1 MWKLYIKLIFMNL
14 DNIEDKNEVFKSIST
29 YIYKWNRDTF
39 FIHNIELL
47 EINDFFSLRL
57 EEKTV
62 KIYFIDTKFLLSKL
76 LLEDSINWYQ
86 KLIKLIREKLLIYN
100 KSGIDIIFDYLPIR
114 FFWSEFLV
122 NNYFFWNFK
131 DNTILLDY
139 VKVAWNKKQYSKWVS
154 IQVLVSRLDFLD
166 DVFKSI
172 INQTVLVKEI
182 YLFINFK
189 DKKDIKLFEIILLKY
204 FKYSDKKL
212 ILSYA
217 INQIW
222 ESEARVFMPNNSKCQ
237 YILPLDDDDFLSID
251 CLSEVDKILNNFWEF
266 SLIKWLLK
274 WVNES
279 ERFWKTPNIEDRILK
294 EKINHELTRRNW
306 KFLLPK
312 NIASVDQLYVYNY
325 DLLQYYWNIIPKN
338 IVNNTWIEIELF
350 LKSEEIGWVF
360 LIEKVLYYKRYWNW
374 QVTNNFEFQKELFNY
389 LFDLISKVMVYRNLE
404 NNVIIDLFPYIEI
417 N

>member
-76 LLEDSINWYQ
+76 LLENSINWYQ
-86 KLIKLIREKLLIYN
+86 KLLKLIKEKLLIYN

-131 DNTILLDY
+131 DNTTLLDY

>member
-1 MWKLYIKLIFMNL
+1 MSL
-14 DNIEDKNEVFKSIST
+14 DNIEHKNKIFESIST

>member
-39 FIHNIELL
+39 FINNIELL

-57 EEKTV
+57 KKKTTKV
-62 KIYFIDTKFLLSKL
+62 YFVDTKFLLSKL
-76 LLEDSINWYQ
+76 LLENSINWYQ
-86 KLIKLIREKLLIYN
+86 KLLKLIKEKLLIYN

-222 ESEARVFMPNNSKCQ
+222 ESEARVFMPNNSECQ

-251 CLSEVDKILNNFWEF
+251 CLAEVDKILNNFWEF

-274 WVNES
+274 WVDES